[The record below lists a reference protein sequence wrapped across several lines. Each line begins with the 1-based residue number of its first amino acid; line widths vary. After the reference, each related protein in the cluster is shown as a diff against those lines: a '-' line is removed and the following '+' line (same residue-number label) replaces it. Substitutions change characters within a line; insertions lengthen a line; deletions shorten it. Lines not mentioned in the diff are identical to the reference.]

1 MAMDADAQHDPE
13 YVKALEQQIQ
23 RIERENRRLKREV
36 LTLSPNVK
44 AEGHD
49 TIRKTTSAKEQR
61 SNDGGNAYTQPDE
74 LEDIDL
80 DSVLEPEC
88 EDSWIYKCPVESGE
102 ESSMTLDEW
111 LVDGLEDK
119 PVTKDEEEAA
129 IIRRDLSLL
138 LITGSPNGSMSMSR
152 ISNTAMSPANGSNS
166 SNSLHALSNSMSTFT
181 PLNVAPGAQQPA
193 PVATAMHAGAGASPI
208 LRAGPNTFRR
218 TSSPASDQPLSRTS
232 PEVAAA
238 SGTSGMR
245 RSLSPRPGQNSQPTE
260 AAAPGSSLG
269 THTTS
274 TPARP
279 ASAPATKTQ
288 AAAAQQRR
296 SLGGHTTAVTTAAA
310 GHGELSQPR
319 SSLPSSSTATV
330 PAATAPAKTAAGS
343 RLSTSNSRMTR
354 PATSSA
360 GSNTSSAASAS
371 SARSASAASARPTSG
386 LRQPSAA
393 ASKPR
398 ASSGLPTATR
408 PASQLPRSGLPQ
420 PAKSGLR
427 APRKVGGAT
436 GTSGPKGNDW
446 SEGCY

>member
-181 PLNVAPGAQQPA
+181 REYR
-193 PVATAMHAGAGASPI
+193 H
-208 LRAGPNTFRR
+208 
-218 TSSPASDQPLSRTS
+218 
-232 PEVAAA
+232 
-238 SGTSGMR
+238 
-245 RSLSPRPGQNSQPTE
+245 
-260 AAAPGSSLG
+260 
-269 THTTS
+269 
-274 TPARP
+274 
-279 ASAPATKTQ
+279 
-288 AAAAQQRR
+288 
-296 SLGGHTTAVTTAAA
+296 
-310 GHGELSQPR
+310 
-319 SSLPSSSTATV
+319 
-330 PAATAPAKTAAGS
+330 
-343 RLSTSNSRMTR
+343 
-354 PATSSA
+354 
-360 GSNTSSAASAS
+360 
-371 SARSASAASARPTSG
+371 
-386 LRQPSAA
+386 
-393 ASKPR
+393 
-398 ASSGLPTATR
+398 
-408 PASQLPRSGLPQ
+408 
-420 PAKSGLR
+420 
-427 APRKVGGAT
+427 AT
-436 GTSGPKGNDW
+436 GIL
-446 SEGCY
+446 E